1 MFILFQIRVAK
12 IRTFFYPTSISS
24 KKIGFQCFS
33 SPPIRQRKPS
43 TDANPPVKQLLAY
56 PDTLPAGRITTPPLS
71 HSSTSFFLHLSQIT
85 RYTVR
90 CLSYNNRRT
99 NIRQGLRQTYNP
111 PPRRDAFFPNA
122 SHWAE
127 QSRPLLLMVNCHAGY
142 MIWRVTR
149 ITITRRGYKPELFQP
164 HPSKGWGIDIRTLFG
179 GLKA

>member
-99 NIRQGLRQTYNP
+99 NIQQGLRQTYNP
-111 PPRRDAFFPNA
+111 PPRRDAFCFIMLPTYSLGSIISA
-122 SHWAE
+122 LTTGS
-127 QSRPLLLMVNCHAGY
+127 S
-142 MIWRVTR
+142 I
-149 ITITRRGYKPELFQP
+149 
-164 HPSKGWGIDIRTLFG
+164 
-179 GLKA
+179 